1 MNKKHLI
8 AALAALVI
16 LPTLVVC
23 RGDAGFKHLAGF
35 SPEDFGAQHYVT
47 WKEVSTLQGYYEYA
61 MEPTAFH
68 AMKQA
73 LSGSAIW
80 EFSTQTTFSFP
91 QFDFTDSRNCDWFCT
106 EMQGASTSHLWMAYD
121 EQKRILYAGF
131 FDH

>member
-1 MNKKHLI
+1 MSKKPLI
-8 AALAALVI
+8 AALTVLLI

-23 RGDAGFKHLAGF
+23 RGDAAFNRLAGF

-61 MEPTAFH
+61 MAPAAFRT
-68 AMKQA
+68 MKQA
-73 LSGSAIW
+73 LTGSATW
-80 EFSTQTTFSFP
+80 EFSPRTTFSFP

-106 EMQGASTSHLWMAYD
+106 EIQGASTCHLWMAYD

-131 FDH
+131 FEH